1 MPESPQTPTIALP
14 TPEVPAEVAEG
25 APQATGGP
33 PTDWEHRE
41 LYDDVIKTLY
51 TLPEEFSSSIVI
63 RDFRATDIFT
73 LNTALGASIEDS
85 VVTSLNRLR
94 EVWDPDGRYSLYRFE
109 RQTQAFPDVRL
120 VTDAPGLPSP
130 LIGIE
135 LKGWFAVAKEG
146 EPTFRYVVNE
156 DVCSEQDLLVVFPW
170 VLSDVVAGSPKLLRP
185 FVGEAKFAA
194 RLRNH
199 YWRTMRAE
207 RGGNPGITLATHR
220 SPYPALKTDQCSDR
234 ADEDGGDNFGRVA
247 RYGLLDPF
255 VAATEKQL
263 VSGIPVK
270 AWLKFFKAF
279 SDSSRDTEELTGT
292 IERSFR
298 IEALNSTD
306 EKETLV
312 AALSALL
319 GKVRETA
326 VRAPAPTAAAAARPV
341 RVPRARPLGEA

>member
-1 MPESPQTPTIALP
+1 MTDAPPTPPIALP
-14 TPEVPAEVAEG
+14 TPEVPPEVAEG
-25 APQATGGP
+25 APQPSGGP
-33 PTDWEHRE
+33 PVGSEHRE

-120 VTDAPGLPSP
+120 VTDAPGLQSP
-130 LIGIE
+130 LLGIE

-185 FVGEAKFAA
+185 FVGEAKLAA
-194 RLRNH
+194 QLRNH
-199 YWRTMRAE
+199 YWRTMRTE
-207 RGGNPGITLATHR
+207 RGGDPGVILATHR
-220 SPYPALKTDQCSDR
+220 TPYPALKTAQCSDR
-234 ADEDGGDNFGRVA
+234 AVEDGGDNFGRVA
-247 RYGLLDPF
+247 RYGLLDSF
-255 VAATEKQL
+255 VASTEKQL

-270 AWLKFFKAF
+270 AWLKFFKVF
-279 SDSSRDTEELTGT
+279 SDASRDTEELTST
-292 IERSFR
+292 IERGFR
-298 IEALNSTD
+298 LDAFNTVD
-306 EKETLV
+306 EKDTLV

-319 GKVRETA
+319 GRVQET
-326 VRAPAPTAAAAARPV
+326 PARPPAAV
-341 RVPRARPLGEA
+341 ATPTRPARATRARPADGA